1 MVGLSK
7 RSLPEPNLCM
17 AVVTFSLWMK
27 FYSVNIQIK
36 AFHQFSPLLPF
47 VFQYFVTMT
56 FVIFLDFCFGYPW
69 KRNVSCVDV
78 TRHTKVTRTKGNVL
92 CILIRSDIGLT
103 LETPTFAYQR
113 SRSEILYACTVPIL
127 KA

>member
-17 AVVTFSLWMK
+17 AVVTFSRWMK

-47 VFQYFVTMT
+47 VFQYFATMT
-56 FVIFLDFCFGYPW
+56 FVIFHDFFLATLGKEMYHAWTLPIIP
-69 KRNVSCVDV
+69 K
-78 TRHTKVTRTKGNVL
+78 L
-92 CILIRSDIGLT
+92 QGLRGMY
-103 LETPTFAYQR
+103 F
-113 SRSEILYACTVPIL
+113 VF
-127 KA
+127 